1 MLKPYVEI
9 RNNLVKE
16 PANVN
21 VLVSETRTFS
31 NNSRSSHFSPT
42 DTTKLT
48 NFSVV
53 RNLDSELSRLE
64 ESQRQDLEKLL
75 QEYEVLF
82 PDVPPTTDQ
91 TYHGID
97 RRISLIL
104 LNKKRKL
111 AFTNNT
117 FRGTSFLSR

>member
-1 MLKPYVEI
+1 M
-9 RNNLVKE
+9 
-16 PANVN
+16 
-21 VLVSETRTFS
+21 
-31 NNSRSSHFSPT
+31 
-42 DTTKLT
+42 
-48 NFSVV
+48 V
-53 RNLDSELSRLE
+53 RNLDSELSCLE

-82 PDVPPTTDQ
+82 PDFPPTTDQ

>member
-1 MLKPYVEI
+1 MLKPYVER

-16 PANVN
+16 PANVK
-21 VLVSETRTFS
+21 VLASETRTFS

-42 DTTKLT
+42 DTTKLK

-53 RNLDSELSRLE
+53 RNLDSELSCLE

-82 PDVPPTTDQ
+82 PHVPPTTDR

>member
-1 MLKPYVEI
+1 MLKPYVER

-31 NNSRSSHFSPT
+31 NDSRSSHFSPT
-42 DTTKLT
+42 DTTKLKKT
-48 NFSVV
+48 SVRCV
-53 RNLDSELSRLE
+53 TWTLSCHVWKRVNARTWRSYCKNMRFCFLM
-64 ESQRQDLEKLL
+64 S
-75 QEYEVLF
+75 
-82 PDVPPTTDQ
+82 PPQ
-91 TYHGID
+91 QIRHHGID
-97 RRISLIL
+97 RRISFIL
-104 LNKKRKL
+104 LNKQRKL

>member
-1 MLKPYVEI
+1 MLKPYVER

-42 DTTKLT
+42 DTTKLK

-53 RNLDSELSRLE
+53 LIWLYTKVTEL
-64 ESQRQDLEKLL
+64 KLI
-75 QEYEVLF
+75 
-82 PDVPPTTDQ
+82 
-91 TYHGID
+91 G
-97 RRISLIL
+97 
-104 LNKKRKL
+104 
-111 AFTNNT
+111 
-117 FRGTSFLSR
+117 

>member
-1 MLKPYVEI
+1 M
-9 RNNLVKE
+9 
-16 PANVN
+16 
-21 VLVSETRTFS
+21 
-31 NNSRSSHFSPT
+31 
-42 DTTKLT
+42 
-48 NFSVV
+48 V
-53 RNLDSELSRLE
+53 RNLDSELSCLE

-82 PDVPPTTDQ
+82 PNVPPPTTDQ